1 MTFTIT
7 KTHVLI
13 ILMVILI
20 VINSFSLW
28 RDIRVTK
35 PYENPQIEIKEKEIE
50 KQKKKT
56 SKIKKRVNEKK
67 RNIKNI
73 NVPSD
78 NGKLDSMFES
88 SPNAQR
94 LFNQGF

>member
-13 ILMVILI
+13 VLIIILI
-20 VINSFSLW
+20 GINSFSLW

-35 PYENPQIEIKEKEIE
+35 PYEDPQIEVKEKEIQ
-50 KQKKKT
+50 KQKKRT
-56 SKIKKRVNEKK
+56 SKIKKRVYDKK

-73 NVPSD
+73 HVPSD
-78 NGKLDSMFES
+78 NDKLDNMFKS

-94 LFNQGF
+94 LFN